1 ESLIDYQQFC
11 GLGGAP
17 EPEAFTR
24 IGLQEASQR
33 LDDGWK
39 PFVLDVR
46 KEHEA
51 TIVSFD
57 FVDQR
62 QEHGRVDEIA
72 EQLPRD
78 RDILIHCKMG
88 GRSAKACAAL
98 AALGFTRLYNLE
110 GGIVG
115 WAKEIDPKLAT
126 Y

>member
-1 ESLIDYQQFC
+1 MDAET
-11 GLGGAP
+11 
-17 EPEAFTR
+17 EPEAFSR
-24 IGLQEASQR
+24 IGLQETAQK
-33 LDDGWK
+33 LDEGWK

-46 KEHEA
+46 KDHEA
-51 TIVSFD
+51 KIVSFD

-62 QEHGRVDEIA
+62 HEHSSIDEIA
-72 EQLPRD
+72 AELPRD
-78 RDILIHCKMG
+78 RDILVHCKLG
-88 GRSAKACAAL
+88 GRSAKACATL